1 MFHPGCNFSSFK
13 VLSLVDGK
21 IIAINI
27 VDNWSVV
34 WIIRNEW
41 KKLLISW
48 LVLGFLLVLFG
59 GFSSFCVCHRPSICF
74 EGTCSCRLHTNSYTQ
89 RIFFTHTPR
98 QLLSLWNGSFT
109 LRGFCL
115 SCVAEWWGWGGG
127 GIRHSLMIYPLHSNA
142 GYQEKFCCKA

>member
-1 MFHPGCNFSSFK
+1 MFHPGCNSSCFK

-21 IIAINI
+21 IIAMNI

-41 KKLLISW
+41 GKKLLISW

-59 GFSSFCVCHRPSICF
+59 GFSSFFVCHLPSICF
-74 EGTCSCRLHTNSYTQ
+74 EWICSCRLHTTHLLH
-89 RIFFTHTPR
+89 THTPR